1 MKKHRIVSVTDP
13 NSNPI
18 TVIVM
23 LAWPIFLE
31 QVLVS
36 LVQSVDTAMVGSLGA
51 NATAAVSITQNP
63 INLINSVILALGVG
77 FTTMI
82 ARAVG
87 AKQYEYSRLLIR
99 QSIVVVIGLGI
110 PLSALCFALSR
121 KIPIWMGAAPE
132 ILDDAQTYIRII
144 AFSMLFRS
152 LLMVLTAIF
161 RGFGDS
167 HTPMLV
173 NIGIN
178 LLNVVGNF
186 FFIYQTREVTAF
198 GHSFTVWGAGMGVG
212 GAALSTTLSGILG
225 SVVLLIICFM
235 PRSGPMRIFLNESFR
250 PSWETLRE
258 VSRVSLPVMFER
270 FTTSGAFVMTSA
282 IIASLGTVSIAAN
295 SLAGQAESLSFMP
308 GFAFGTA
315 ATTLVGQSLGA
326 GNEHLARKY
335 VKLSCIIGSV
345 VMFFMSCVLF
355 FGADAIISI
364 FTPDQRVIELGGKL
378 LRILAFIQVP
388 QMLAMVYSG
397 ALRGAGDTRSPFL
410 ITLFSMWGIRI
421 VGSVIVVKLLHK
433 DLPWV
438 CTAMCTDNIVRF
450 FLYLWKYRQGK
461 WVSAASPAHFEKKD
475 SEPQQTAN
483 NAN

>member
-1 MKKHRIVSVTDP
+1 MKHRHIVSVTDP
-13 NSNPI
+13 TSNPI
-18 TVIVM
+18 SIIVM

-51 NATAAVSITQNP
+51 NATAAVSICQNP

-99 QSIVVVIGLGI
+99 QSIVVVVGLGI

-132 ILDDAQTYIRII
+132 ILDDAQTYVRII
-144 AFSMLFRS
+144 ACSMLFRS
-152 LLMVLTAIF
+152 LLMVLTAIY

-167 HTPMLV
+167 STPMMV

-178 LLNVVGNF
+178 LLNVAGNF
-186 FFIYQTREVTAF
+186 FMIYKTRELIIF
-198 GHSFTVWGAGMGVG
+198 GHPITVWGAGLGVG
-212 GAALSTTLSGILG
+212 GAALATTLSAMIG
-225 SVVLLIICFM
+225 SISLLIICFL
-235 PRSGPMRIFLNESFR
+235 PRSGPMRIFLHENFR
-250 PSWETLRE
+250 PSWKTLRE

-270 FTTSGAFVMTSA
+270 FSTSGAFVMTSA
-282 IIASLGTVSIAAN
+282 IIASIGTVSIAAN

-326 GNEHLARKY
+326 GSEALARKY
-335 VKLSCIIGSV
+335 VRLSCIIGSV
-345 VMFFMSCVLF
+345 VMFFMSCLLF
-355 FGADAIISI
+355 FCSDGIISL
-364 FTPDQRVIELGGKL
+364 FTPDARVIELGGRL

-388 QMLAMVYSG
+388 QMLAMVFSG

-410 ITLFSMWGIRI
+410 ITLSSMWGIRI
-421 VGSVIVVKLLHK
+421 LGSVLAVKLLHK

-438 CTAMCTDNIVRF
+438 CVIMCTDNIVRF
-450 FLYLWKYRQGK
+450 FLYLWRYRQGK
-461 WVSAASPAHFEKKD
+461 WVYAAQPAEHLAKEV
-475 SEPQQTAN
+475 SESKAS
-483 NAN
+483 